1 VVDINIATLANVQFL
16 IELIVAT
23 VVGTVLWL
31 NIPPKTILKSL
42 QEGAEL
48 LVVNGVVA
56 FVGALI
62 ATSTGTDIYSIGGFL
77 QIVGVVILGV
87 GGLSIA
93 KGVIKEQTPPSSPG
107 PPAQ

>member
-1 VVDINIATLANVQFL
+1 MVDINIATLANVQFL

-23 VVGTVLWL
+23 IVGTVIWI

-42 QEGAEL
+42 QEGSEL
-48 LVVNGVVA
+48 IVVNGVVA
-56 FVGALI
+56 FVRALVV
-62 ATSTGTDIYSIGGFL
+62 TSSGSDIYSIAGFL
-77 QIVGVVILGV
+77 EIVGVVILGV

-93 KGVIKEQTPPSSPG
+93 KGVIKEQAPPSSPG